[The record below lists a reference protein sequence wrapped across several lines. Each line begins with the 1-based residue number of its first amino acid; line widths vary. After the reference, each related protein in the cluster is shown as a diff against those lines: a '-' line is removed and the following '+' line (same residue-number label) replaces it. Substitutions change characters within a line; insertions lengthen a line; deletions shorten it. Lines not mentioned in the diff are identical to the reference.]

1 MSLPRFAS
9 IRVDSRFNIFLK
21 ESALRGRIALPL
33 GIEEVGKMPT
43 LLEVASSISS
53 TSMFDVRCSMFDVR
67 CSVFDVHP
75 LRPNNL

>member
-21 ESALRGRIALPL
+21 ESALRGRIALP
-33 GIEEVGKMPT
+33 GIEDVGRMPT
-43 LLEVASSISS
+43 LLEEVASSISS
-53 TSMFDVRCSMFDVR
+53 TSMFDVG
-67 CSVFDVHP
+67 CSVFDVRP